1 MDYELVKLLI
11 EKTEPGTI
19 LIILFA
25 GWLYLKK
32 MKSDL
37 TDILKVMNE
46 DIKEIK
52 SKISDI
58 DKRLIVVETVLHMQ
72 DCCIL
77 KQDDKQRKAE

>member
-25 GWLYLKK
+25 GWIYLKG
-32 MKSDL
+32 MKK
-37 TDILKVMNE
+37 DIT
-46 DIKEIK
+46 EIK
-52 SKISDI
+52 TKISDI

-77 KQDDKQRKAE
+77 KQENKQRKAE